1 MPGCLFHSDQGIEYA
16 AHDMRELV
24 ESAGMVRSMSR
35 KGTPLDNAMAE
46 SFLHTPK
53 AELVHQKGFENEV
66 EATAWMGDYLRL
78 YNHERLH
85 AGLGYASPVEYERLR
100 A

>member
-1 MPGCLFHSDQGIEYA
+1 MPDCIFHSDQGIEYA

-24 ESAGMVRSMSR
+24 ESAGMVRSRSR
-35 KGTPLDNAMAE
+35 KGAPLANAMAE
-46 SFLHTPK
+46 SFFHTLK
-53 AELVHQKGFENEV
+53 AELVHHRDFANEV
-66 EATAWMGDYLRL
+66 EATAWIGEYLRF

-85 AGLGYASPVEYERLR
+85 SGLGYASPVEYERLR